1 MTSEARSDGIKNWK
15 EAYEKGRLA
24 CASGDLHEAS
34 MAIETAIRLNP
45 NAFELHHDL
54 GVVFFQQNSYHQALT
69 CFRSAIAL
77 NPRKYQAW
85 FNGANAL
92 CAMHCYQ
99 EAIPWYRKA
108 IELNPSFA
116 EAHYNLANTYKA
128 LDAPHEAILH
138 YRRAMDIDPNMP
150 EALNNIG
157 TLLLGCGELIDA
169 RECFQRALASDANY
183 TQASYNLS
191 LTLNRLGRPEE
202 AIAFVDRCLGL
213 YPEHG
218 EGLAL
223 RVSLLQQVCDWPALA
238 DAGARL
244 DRQTDEQLRLGQR
257 PSESPFLNFTRSDD
271 PERNLL
277 IGKAWSD
284 WLLKHANHSRSN
296 FGFSHRP
303 QATRRIKIA
312 YLSERFRNAA
322 TAHLASGVFGRHD
335 RNRFEIYAYSWG
347 QDDGSVYRRKIEQGV
362 DHFIDIRNISDAE
375 AAQRIHAD
383 GIQILVDMMGWMHG
397 HRMGIAARRPAP
409 VQINYLGYP
418 ASTGTPFIDYL
429 IADRI
434 IIPYEMRQYFSEKVV
449 WLPDCYQPNDPETPI
464 DPRPCSR
471 IEFGLP
477 ENGVIFCSFN
487 TDYKIE
493 PGAFACW
500 MRILRAVPGSVLW
513 LLVRSQQARENL
525 IRSAGSLGIAPT
537 RLVFASPLPKAK
549 HLARLKL
556 ADIALDTLTVNG
568 HTTTTDALLAGVPVV
583 TCQGRHF
590 ASRVAGSILSAIRM
604 PDLVAADME
613 SYVQMAITLASE
625 AHLLD
630 EVRAR
635 LANNKTNAPLF
646 DIDRYVR
653 NLEAAYDN
661 VWKTCVTEKF
671 QRA

>member
-1 MTSEARSDGIKNWK
+1 M
-15 EAYEKGRLA
+15 A
-24 CASGDLHEAS
+24 CARGELYEAS
-34 MAIETAIRLNP
+34 LAIETAIRLNP
-45 NAFELHHDL
+45 TAFELHHDL

-77 NPRKYQAW
+77 NPRQYQAW
-85 FNGANAL
+85 FNGANTL
-92 CAMHCYQ
+92 CALHCYQ

-128 LDAPHEAILH
+128 LEARTDAISH
-138 YRRAMDIDPNMP
+138 YRRALDIAPNMP

-157 TLLLGCGELIDA
+157 TLLLGSGELNDA
-169 RECFQRALASDANY
+169 RECFQRALISDANY
-183 TQASYNLS
+183 AQASYNLS
-191 LTLNRLGRPEE
+191 LTLNRLGRPDE
-202 AIAFVDRCLGL
+202 ALCFVDRCLAL
-213 YPEHG
+213 QSQHG
-218 EGLAL
+218 EGSAL
-223 RVSLLQQVCDWPALA
+223 RVSLLQQLCDWPAFA
-238 DAGARL
+238 DAAVRL
-244 DRQTDEQLRLGQR
+244 DRLTDKQLRLGQR

-271 PERNLL
+271 PKRNLL
-277 IGKAWSD
+277 IAQAWSN
-284 WLLKHANHSRSN
+284 WLLQQTGHSRSN

-303 QATRRIKIA
+303 QETRRIKIA

-347 QDDGSVYRRKIEQGV
+347 PDDGSVYRRKIEQGV
-362 DHFIDIRNISDAE
+362 DHFIDIRNLSDAE

-409 VQINYLGYP
+409 VQISYLGYP

-429 IADRI
+429 IADRM
-434 IIPYEMRQYFSEKVV
+434 IIPDEMRQYFSEEVI

-464 DPRPCSR
+464 DPRPCRR

-477 ENGVIFCSFN
+477 DNGVIYCSFN

-493 PGAFACW
+493 PEVFACW

-513 LLVRSQQARENL
+513 LLVRSQKARENL
-525 IRSAGSLGIAPT
+525 IRSAGTLGIDPKL
-537 RLVFASPLPKAK
+537 LVFASPLPKAK

-568 HTTTTDALLAGVPVV
+568 HTTTTDALLAGVPVIA
-583 TCQGRHF
+583 CQGRHF
-590 ASRVAGSILSAIRM
+590 ASRVAASILSAIRM
-604 PDLVAADME
+604 ADLVAPDME
-613 SYVQMAITLASE
+613 SYAQMAITLASD

-630 EVRAR
+630 GIRSR
-635 LANNKTNAPLF
+635 LANNKTSAPLF
-646 DIDRYVR
+646 DIDRYVK
-653 NLEAAYDN
+653 NLEAAYEE
-661 VWKTCVTEKF
+661 VWQTYVTERL